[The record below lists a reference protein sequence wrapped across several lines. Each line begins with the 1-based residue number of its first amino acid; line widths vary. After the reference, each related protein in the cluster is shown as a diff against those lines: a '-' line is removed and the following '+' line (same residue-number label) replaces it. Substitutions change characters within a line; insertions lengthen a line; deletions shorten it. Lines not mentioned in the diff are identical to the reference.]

1 MGTAN
6 ATKDLKIGPSVKQ
19 TCLFLI
25 LFPLSSR
32 ESSHVLYFHINAC
45 MFCLHVHHKMDFIH
59 PSYHTPHCFSI
70 IFPSQIILTQR
81 PQVPTIN
88 NTR

>member
-32 ESSHVLYFHINAC
+32 E
-45 MFCLHVHHKMDFIH
+45 
-59 PSYHTPHCFSI
+59 
-70 IFPSQIILTQR
+70 
-81 PQVPTIN
+81 
-88 NTR
+88 